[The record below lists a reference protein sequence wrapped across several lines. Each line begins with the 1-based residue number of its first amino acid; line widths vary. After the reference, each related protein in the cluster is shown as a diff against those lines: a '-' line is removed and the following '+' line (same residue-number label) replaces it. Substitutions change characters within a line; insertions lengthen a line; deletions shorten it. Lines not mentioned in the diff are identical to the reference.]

1 MEPSAIGSRIRTIR
15 RRMGWTLQE
24 VADRCDF
31 TRSLLS
37 KIETGKTVPPVAT
50 LTRIAQ
56 TLGVTVATLLDDRQ
70 DQGTIVETADTHQPD
85 AMTPTDKGYKFFAFA
100 ARRSDKLMQPL
111 LFEARKDSIKPQA
124 MTHGGEEFVYVISGK
139 MRYRVGATVHL
150 LKPGDSVYFDATQE
164 HELEPVSDVVR
175 FLAVFAEAPK
185 VEKKN
190 KKLSGTRRG

>member
-1 MEPSAIGSRIRTIR
+1 METSAIGSRIRTLR
-15 RRMGWTLQE
+15 RRMGWTLQD

-50 LTRIAQ
+50 LTRIAD
-56 TLGVTVATLLDDRQ
+56 TLGVSVASLLEDGQ
-70 DQGTIVETADTHQPD
+70 DQGTIVETADAHRPD

-100 ARRSDKLMQPL
+100 ARRSKKLMQPL

-139 MRYRVGATVHL
+139 MRYRVGATMHT
-150 LKPGDSVYFDATQE
+150 LKPGDSVYFDADQE
-164 HELEPVSDVVR
+164 HELEPVSEVVR
-175 FLAVFAEAPK
+175 FLAVFAEASK
-185 VEKKN
+185 STKK
-190 KKLSGTRRG
+190 KSSRKHGK

>member
-1 MEPSAIGSRIRTIR
+1 MNTPDIGSRIRTLR
-15 RRMGWTLQE
+15 RRMGWTLQD

-37 KIETGKTVPPVAT
+37 KIETGKTIPPVAT

-56 TLGVTVATLLDDRQ
+56 TLGVSVSSLLDDGE
-70 DQGTIVETADTHQPD
+70 DHGTIVQSADAHHVD

-100 ARRSDKLMQPL
+100 ANRSQKLMQPL

-124 MTHGGEEFVYVISGK
+124 MTHGGEEFVYVLSGK
-139 MRYRVGATVHL
+139 MRYRVGSTVHL
-150 LKPGDSVYFDATQE
+150 LKPGDSVYFDSDQE
-164 HELEPVSDVVR
+164 HELEPVSEVVR

-185 VEKKN
+185 PAKKQSR
-190 KKLSGTRRG
+190 KGRK